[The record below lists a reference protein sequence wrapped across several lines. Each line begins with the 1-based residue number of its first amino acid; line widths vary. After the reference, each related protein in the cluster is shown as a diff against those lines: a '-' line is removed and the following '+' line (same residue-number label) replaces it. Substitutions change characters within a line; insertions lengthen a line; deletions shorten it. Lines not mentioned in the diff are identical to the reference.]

1 MTKQTEVR
9 GQVASV
15 RYRKGTFTIAVI
27 DTKEE
32 TVSVLGDML
41 DCMVGREYVFRGEY
55 SYNARFGKQFRFTEY
70 EEPAPEDTDGVIAF
84 LSSGLI
90 KGIGPKK
97 AAAIAA
103 KFGMETFDVLQ
114 ESPARLAEVSGIS
127 LDKALE
133 IGRIYKEH
141 QEFAD
146 VTVEL
151 QKLGIG
157 IGYAVRLYEMYG
169 ADAPD
174 AIREDPFQLVDDI
187 EGIGFKRA
195 DEIAK
200 KVGLPPDDDGRVACG
215 INVLLSYAVGEG
227 HTFLPREELVERA
240 AQMLEVARETVDDRL
255 VGMVFEG
262 DLKVDAL
269 NGWEVVYPPVFH
281 TAERYV
287 AAKLAALAEEEMRP
301 LGADADSLV
310 DAAQRE
316 IGIVFSQE
324 QRRAILDCLDN
335 GVLVIT
341 GGPGTGKTTIINGIL
356 RIFRDNGVKTALA
369 APTGRAAKRI
379 TQTTGHEASTLHRLL
394 CYAYDEQTRDM
405 VFGKNEEDQLDYDA
419 VIVDEASMVDLL
431 LMQGLLKALPP
442 GTRLVLV
449 GDADQLPSVG
459 AGNVLADILHSEYIH
474 AVRLKEIFRQAQE
487 SLIIVNAHRINRG
500 EYPSC
505 NEKGGD
511 FFAMERSSEEEIR
524 QTIIELVKDRLPAH
538 YTLRDPLQDIQVI
551 SPARKRGL
559 GTVRLN
565 EMLQEALNPPAP
577 GLRELEAAGRTFR
590 EGDKVMQNRNDYLL
604 AWRSADDFSEGE
616 GVFNGDVGYIAR
628 IDEEEETVT
637 VVFDER
643 YVTYTPDLLEELEP
657 AFAVTVHKAQGSE
670 FPIVV
675 IPMSWFPPVLA
686 TRNLIYTAI
695 TRAKEAVV
703 IVGMQRYLNAM
714 VDNNQAASRYSGLAE
729 RLKAMIASAE
739 EETGIVRPEDI
750 LPEEA
755 LYDRP

>member
-1 MTKQTEVR
+1 MSQLTEIR
-9 GQVASV
+9 GQVTNV
-15 RYRKGTFTIAVI
+15 RYRKGTFTIAVV
-27 DTKEE
+27 DTKDE

-41 DCMVGREYVFRGEY
+41 DCMAGREYVFRGEY
-55 SYNARFGKQFRFTEY
+55 SYNAKFGKQFRFKEY
-70 EEPAPEDTDGVIAF
+70 EESAPEDTDGVIAF

-103 KFGMETFDVLQ
+103 KFGMDTFSILQ

-127 LDKALE
+127 LEKALE

-151 QKLGIG
+151 QKMGIG
-157 IGYAVRLYEMYG
+157 VSYAVRLYEMYG
-169 ADAPD
+169 ADAPE
-174 AIREDPFQLVDDI
+174 AVREDPFQLVDDI

-200 KVGLPPDDDGRVACG
+200 KVGLPPDDDGRVRCG

-227 HTFLPREELVERA
+227 HTFLPREELVGRA
-240 AQMLEVARETVDDRL
+240 AEMLEVPRETVDDRL
-255 VGMVFEG
+255 VAMVFEG
-262 DLKVDAL
+262 DLKVDTL
-269 NGWEVVYPPVFH
+269 QGWEVVYPPAFH

-287 AAKLAALAEEEMRP
+287 ATKLAALSQEEMRP

-310 DAAQRE
+310 DAAQHG
-316 IGIVFSQE
+316 IGIVFSEE
-324 QRRAILDCLDN
+324 QRKAVLDCLDK

-379 TQTTGHEASTLHRLL
+379 TETTGHEASTLHRLL
-394 CYAYDEQTRDM
+394 GYAYDEGTREM
-405 VFGKNEEDQLDYDA
+405 VFGKNETDPLDYDA

-431 LMQGLLKALPP
+431 LMQGLLKALKL

-459 AGNVLADILHSEYIH
+459 AGNVLADILRSDYIH

-487 SLIIVNAHRINRG
+487 SLIIVNAHRIDHG

-511 FFAMERSSEEEIR
+511 FFMMERGSEEDIR
-524 QTIIELVKDRLPAH
+524 RTILELVKDRLPAH
-538 YTLRDPLQDIQVI
+538 YALHDPLQDIQVI
-551 SPARKRGL
+551 TPAKKRGL
-559 GTVRLN
+559 GTIRLN
-565 EMLQEALNPPAP
+565 ELLQQTLNPPAP
-577 GLRELEAAGRTFR
+577 GLHEIEAAGRTFR

-616 GVFNGDVGYIAR
+616 GVFNGDVGYISR

-637 VVFDER
+637 VVFDDR
-643 YVTYTPDLLEELEP
+643 YVTYTSDILDELEP
-657 AFAVTVHKAQGSE
+657 AFAVTVHKSQGSE
-670 FPIVV
+670 FPVVV

-714 VDNNQAASRYSGLAE
+714 VDNNEAAHRYSGLAE
-729 RLKAMIASAE
+729 RLQAMIEPAE
-739 EETGIVRPEDI
+739 EEMVTFPEDM
-750 LPEEA
+750 LPQEA
-755 LYDRP
+755 LYEED

>member
-1 MTKQTEVR
+1 
-9 GQVASV
+9 
-15 RYRKGTFTIAVI
+15 
-27 DTKEE
+27 
-32 TVSVLGDML
+32 ML
-41 DCMVGREYVFRGEY
+41 DCMAGREYVFRGEY
-55 SYNARFGKQFRFTEY
+55 SYNAKFGKQFRFAEY
-70 EEPAPEDTDGVIAF
+70 EEPAPADTDGIIAF
-84 LSSGLI
+84 LSSGMI

-97 AAAIAA
+97 AGAIAE
-103 KFGMETFDVLQ
+103 KFGMDTFQILQ

-127 LDKALE
+127 LEKALE

-151 QKLGIG
+151 QKMGIG
-157 IGYAVRLYEMYG
+157 ISYAVRLYEMYG
-169 ADAPD
+169 VDAPD
-174 AIREDPFQLVDDI
+174 AVREDPFQLVEDV

-200 KVGLPPDDDGRVACG
+200 KVGLPPDDDGRVRCG
-215 INVLLSYAVGEG
+215 INVLLGRAIGEG
-227 HTFLPREELVERA
+227 HTFLPREELVERSA
-240 AQMLEVARETVDDRL
+240 EMLEVARETVNDRL

-262 DLKVDAL
+262 DLKIDEL
-269 NGWEVVYPPVFH
+269 NGWEVVYPPAFH
-281 TAERYV
+281 VAERYV
-287 AAKLAALAEEEMRP
+287 AQKLTALADEPVRP
-301 LGADADSLV
+301 LGAEANSLV
-310 DAAQRE
+310 DAAQRD
-316 IGIVFSQE
+316 IGIEFSQE

-356 RIFRDNGVKTALA
+356 RIFRDNGVSTALA

-379 TQTTGHEASTLHRLL
+379 TETTGYEASTLHRLL
-394 CYAYDEQTRDM
+394 GYAYDEEIRDM
-405 VFGKNEEDQLDYDA
+405 SFGKNENDPLDYDA

-431 LMQGLLKALPP
+431 LMQGLLKALPL

-459 AGNVLADILHSEYIH
+459 AGNVLADILRSDYIH

-487 SLIIVNAHRINRG
+487 SLIIVNAHRIDQG

-505 NEKGGD
+505 NEKDGD
-511 FFAMERSSEEEIR
+511 FFMMERGSEDAIR
-524 QTIIELVKDRLPAH
+524 QTILELVKDRLPGH
-538 YTLRDPLQDIQVI
+538 YALKDPLQDIQVI
-551 SPARKRGL
+551 TPAKKRGL

-565 EMLQEALNPPAP
+565 ELLQETLNPPVP
-577 GLRELEAAGRTFR
+577 GLHEIEAAGRLFR

-604 AWRSADDFSEGE
+604 GWRSAEDFSEGE
-616 GVFNGDVGYIAR
+616 GVFNGDVGYISR

-637 VVFDER
+637 VVFDDR
-643 YVTYTPDLLEELEP
+643 YVTYTSDILDELEP

-714 VDNNQAASRYSGLAE
+714 VDNNETAHRYSGLAE
-729 RLKAMIASAE
+729 RLQAMIAPAE
-739 EETGIVRPEDI
+739 EDI
-750 LPEEA
+750 DA
-755 LYDRP
+755 QMD

>member
-1 MTKQTEVR
+1 MSQLTEIR
-9 GQVASV
+9 GTVTSI
-15 RYRKGTFTIAVI
+15 RYRKGTFTIAVV

-32 TVSVLGDML
+32 TISVLGDML
-41 DCMVGREYVFRGEY
+41 DCMAGREYVFRGEY
-55 SYNARFGKQFRFTEY
+55 SYNAKFGKQFRFAEY
-70 EEPAPEDTDGVIAF
+70 EEPAPADTDGIIAF
-84 LSSGLI
+84 LSSGMI

-97 AAAIAA
+97 AGAIAER
-103 KFGMETFDVLQ
+103 FGMDTFQILQ

-127 LDKALE
+127 LEKALE

-151 QKLGIG
+151 QKMGIG
-157 IGYAVRLYEMYG
+157 ISYAVRLYEMYG
-169 ADAPD
+169 VDAPD
-174 AIREDPFQLVDDI
+174 AVREDPFQLVEDV

-200 KVGLPPDDDGRVACG
+200 KVGLPPDDDGRVRCG
-215 INVLLSYAVGEG
+215 INVLLGRAIGEG
-227 HTFLPREELVERA
+227 HTFLPREELVERSA
-240 AQMLEVARETVDDRL
+240 EMLEVARETVNDRL

-262 DLKVDAL
+262 DLKIDEL
-269 NGWEVVYPPVFH
+269 NGWEVVYPPAFH
-281 TAERYV
+281 VAERYV
-287 AAKLAALAEEEMRP
+287 AQKLTALADEPVRP
-301 LGADADSLV
+301 LGAEANSLV
-310 DAAQRE
+310 DAAQRD
-316 IGIVFSQE
+316 IGIEFSQE

-356 RIFRDNGVKTALA
+356 RIFRDNGVSTALA

-379 TQTTGHEASTLHRLL
+379 TETTGYEASTLHRLL
-394 CYAYDEQTRDM
+394 GYAYDEEIRDM
-405 VFGKNEEDQLDYDA
+405 SFGKNENDPLDYDA

-431 LMQGLLKALPP
+431 LMQGLLKALPL

-459 AGNVLADILHSEYIH
+459 AGNVLADILRSDYIH

-487 SLIIVNAHRINRG
+487 SLIIVNAHRIDQG

-505 NEKGGD
+505 NEKDGD
-511 FFAMERSSEEEIR
+511 FFMMERGSEDAIR
-524 QTIIELVKDRLPAH
+524 QTILELVKDRLPGH
-538 YTLRDPLQDIQVI
+538 YALKDPLQDIQVI
-551 SPARKRGL
+551 TPAKKRGL

-565 EMLQEALNPPAP
+565 ELLQETLNPPVP
-577 GLRELEAAGRTFR
+577 GLHEIEAAGRLFR

-604 AWRSADDFSEGE
+604 GWRSAEDFSEGE
-616 GVFNGDVGYIAR
+616 GVFNGDVGYISR

-637 VVFDER
+637 VVFDDR
-643 YVTYTPDLLEELEP
+643 YVTYTSDILDELEP

-714 VDNNQAASRYSGLAE
+714 VDNNETAHRYSGLAE
-729 RLKAMIASAE
+729 RLQAMIAPAE
-739 EETGIVRPEDI
+739 EDI
-750 LPEEA
+750 DA
-755 LYDRP
+755 QMD

>member
-1 MTKQTEVR
+1 MSQLTEIR
-9 GQVASV
+9 GTVTSI
-15 RYRKGTFTIAVI
+15 RYRKGTFTIAVV

-32 TVSVLGDML
+32 TISVLGDML
-41 DCMVGREYVFRGEY
+41 DCMAGREYVFRGEY
-55 SYNARFGKQFRFTEY
+55 SYNAKFGKQFRFAEY
-70 EEPAPEDTDGVIAF
+70 EEPAPADTDGIIAF
-84 LSSGLI
+84 LSSGMI

-97 AAAIAA
+97 AGAIAA
-103 KFGMETFDVLQ
+103 KFGMDTFQILQ

-127 LDKALE
+127 LEKALE

-151 QKLGIG
+151 QKMGIG
-157 IGYAVRLYEMYG
+157 ISYAVRLYEMYG
-169 ADAPD
+169 VDAPD
-174 AIREDPFQLVDDI
+174 AIREDPFQLVEDV

-200 KVGLPPDDDGRVACG
+200 KVGLPPDDDGRVRCG
-215 INVLLSYAVGEG
+215 INVLLGRAIGEG
-227 HTFLPREELVERA
+227 HTFLPREELVERSA
-240 AQMLEVARETVDDRL
+240 EMLEVARETVNGRL

-262 DLKVDAL
+262 DLKIDEL
-269 NGWEVVYPPVFH
+269 NGWEVVYPPAFH
-281 TAERYV
+281 VAERYV
-287 AAKLAALAEEEMRP
+287 AQKLTALADEPVRP
-301 LGADADSLV
+301 LGAEANSLV
-310 DAAQRE
+310 DAAQRD
-316 IGIVFSQE
+316 IGIEFSQE

-356 RIFRDNGVKTALA
+356 RIFRDNGVSTALA

-379 TQTTGHEASTLHRLL
+379 TETTGYEASTLHRLL
-394 CYAYDEQTRDM
+394 GYAYDEEIRDM
-405 VFGKNEEDQLDYDA
+405 SFGKNENDPLDYDA

-431 LMQGLLKALPP
+431 LMQGLLKALPL

-459 AGNVLADILHSEYIH
+459 AGNVLADILRSDYIH

-487 SLIIVNAHRINRG
+487 SLIIVNAHRIDQG

-505 NEKGGD
+505 NEKNGD
-511 FFAMERSSEEEIR
+511 FFMMERGSEDAIR
-524 QTIIELVKDRLPAH
+524 QTILELVKDRLPGH
-538 YTLRDPLQDIQVI
+538 YALKDPLQDIQVI
-551 SPARKRGL
+551 TPAKKRGL

-565 EMLQEALNPPAP
+565 ELLQETLNPPVP
-577 GLRELEAAGRTFR
+577 GLHEIEAAGRLFR

-604 AWRSADDFSEGE
+604 GWRSAEDFSEGE
-616 GVFNGDVGYIAR
+616 GVFNGDVGYISR

-637 VVFDER
+637 VVFDDR
-643 YVTYTPDLLEELEP
+643 YVTYTSDILDELEP

-714 VDNNQAASRYSGLAE
+714 VDNNETAHRYSGLAE
-729 RLKAMIASAE
+729 RLQAMIAPAE
-739 EETGIVRPEDI
+739 EDI
-750 LPEEA
+750 DA
-755 LYDRP
+755 QMD

>member
-1 MTKQTEVR
+1 MSQLTEIR
-9 GQVASV
+9 GTVASI
-15 RYRKGTFTIAVI
+15 RYRKGTFTIAVV

-32 TVSVLGDML
+32 TISVLGDML
-41 DCMVGREYVFRGEY
+41 DCMAGREYVFRGEY
-55 SYNARFGKQFRFTEY
+55 SYNAKFGKQFRFAEY
-70 EEPAPEDTDGVIAF
+70 EEPAPADTDGIIAF
-84 LSSGLI
+84 LSSGMI

-97 AAAIAA
+97 AGAIAA
-103 KFGMETFDVLQ
+103 KFGMDTFQILQ

-127 LDKALE
+127 LEKALE

-151 QKLGIG
+151 QKMGIG
-157 IGYAVRLYEMYG
+157 ISYAVRLYEMYG
-169 ADAPD
+169 VDAPD
-174 AIREDPFQLVDDI
+174 AVREDPFQLVEDV

-200 KVGLPPDDDGRVACG
+200 KVGLPPDDDGRVRCG
-215 INVLLSYAVGEG
+215 INVLLGRAIGEG
-227 HTFLPREELVERA
+227 HTFLPREELVERSA
-240 AQMLEVARETVDDRL
+240 EMLEVARETVNDRL

-262 DLKVDAL
+262 DLKIDEL
-269 NGWEVVYPPVFH
+269 NGWEVVYPPAFH
-281 TAERYV
+281 VAERYV
-287 AAKLAALAEEEMRP
+287 AQKLTALADEPVRP
-301 LGADADSLV
+301 LGAEANSLV
-310 DAAQRE
+310 DAAQRD
-316 IGIVFSQE
+316 IGIEFSQE

-356 RIFRDNGVKTALA
+356 RIFRDNGVSTALA

-379 TQTTGHEASTLHRLL
+379 TETTGYEASTLHRLL
-394 CYAYDEQTRDM
+394 GYAYDEEIRDM
-405 VFGKNEEDQLDYDA
+405 SFGKNENDPLDYDA

-431 LMQGLLKALPP
+431 LMQGLLKALPL

-459 AGNVLADILHSEYIH
+459 AGNVLADILRSDYIH

-487 SLIIVNAHRINRG
+487 SLIIVNAHRIDQG

-505 NEKGGD
+505 NEKNGD
-511 FFAMERSSEEEIR
+511 FFMMERGSEDAIR
-524 QTIIELVKDRLPAH
+524 QTILELVKDRLPGH
-538 YTLRDPLQDIQVI
+538 YALKDPLQDIQVI
-551 SPARKRGL
+551 TPAKKRGL

-565 EMLQEALNPPAP
+565 ELLQETLNPPVP
-577 GLRELEAAGRTFR
+577 GLHEIEAAGRLFR

-604 AWRSADDFSEGE
+604 GWRSAEDFSEGE
-616 GVFNGDVGYIAR
+616 GVFNGDVGYISR

-637 VVFDER
+637 VVFDDR
-643 YVTYTPDLLEELEP
+643 YVTYTSDILDELEP

-714 VDNNQAASRYSGLAE
+714 VDNNETAHRYSGLAE
-729 RLKAMIASAE
+729 RLQAMIAPAE
-739 EETGIVRPEDI
+739 EDI
-750 LPEEA
+750 DA
-755 LYDRP
+755 QMD

>member
-1 MTKQTEVR
+1 MTAKTEVR
-9 GQVASV
+9 GQVTAV
-15 RYRKGTFTIAVI
+15 RYRKGTFTIAVV
-27 DTKEE
+27 DAAEE

-41 DCMVGREYVFRGEY
+41 DCMIGREYVFRGEY
-55 SYNARFGKQFRFTEY
+55 SYNAKFGKQFRFTEY
-70 EEPAPEDTDGVIAF
+70 EESAPEDTDGIIAF
-84 LSSGLI
+84 LSSGMI

-103 KFGMETFDVLQ
+103 KFGMDTFEILQ

-127 LDKALE
+127 LEKALD
-133 IGRIYKEH
+133 IGRVYKEH

-151 QKLGIG
+151 QKMGIG
-157 IGYAVRLYEMYG
+157 VSYAVRLYEMYG
-169 ADAPD
+169 AAAPD
-174 AIREDPFQLVDDI
+174 AVREDPFQLVDDI

-200 KVGLPPDDDGRVACG
+200 KVGLPPDDDGRVRCG

-240 AQMLEVARETVDDRL
+240 AGMLDVPRETVDERL
-255 VGMVFEG
+255 VAMVFEG

-269 NGWEVVYPPVFH
+269 HGWEVVYPPVFH

-287 AAKLAALAEEEMRP
+287 ANKLSLLAEEQMQP
-301 LGADADSLV
+301 LGADADSLI
-310 DAAQRE
+310 DMAQRE
-316 IGIVFSQE
+316 LGITFSAE
-324 QRRAILDCLDN
+324 QRRAILGCLDN

-379 TQTTGHEASTLHRLL
+379 TETTGHEASTLHRLL
-394 CYAYDEQTRDM
+394 GYAYDEGNRDM
-405 VFGKNEEDQLDYDA
+405 VFGRNENEPLDYDA
-419 VIVDEASMVDLL
+419 VIVDEASMIDLL
-431 LMQGLLKALPP
+431 LMQGLLKALRP

-459 AGNVLADILHSEYIH
+459 AGNVLADILRSEYIH

-487 SLIIVNAHRINRG
+487 SLIVVNAHRIDRG
-500 EYPSC
+500 EYPAC
-505 NEKGGD
+505 NEKDGD
-511 FFAMERSSEEEIR
+511 FFMMERASEEEIR
-524 QTIIELVKDRLPAH
+524 QTIVDLVRDRLPAH
-538 YTLRDPLQDIQVI
+538 YDLHDPLQDIQVI
-551 SPARKRGL
+551 TPAKKRGL

-565 EMLQEALNPPAP
+565 ELLQQVLNPPAP
-577 GLRELEAAGRTFR
+577 GLNEIEAAGRTFR

-616 GVFNGDVGYIAR
+616 GVFNGDVGYISH

-637 VVFDER
+637 AVFDDR
-643 YVTYTPDLLEELEP
+643 YVTYTSDILDELEP

-670 FPIVV
+670 FPVVV

-695 TRAKEAVV
+695 TRAKSLVV

-714 VDNNQAASRYSGLAE
+714 VDNNEAAHRYSGLAE
-729 RLKAMIASAE
+729 RLAAMIPPAE
-739 EETGIVRPEDI
+739 EDI
-750 LPEEA
+750 DA
-755 LYDRP
+755 QMD

>member
-1 MTKQTEVR
+1 MSQLTEIR
-9 GQVASV
+9 GTVASI
-15 RYRKGTFTIAVI
+15 RYRKGTFTIAVV

-32 TVSVLGDML
+32 TISVLGDML
-41 DCMVGREYVFRGEY
+41 DCMAGREYVFRGEY
-55 SYNARFGKQFRFTEY
+55 SYNAKFGKQFRFAEY
-70 EEPAPEDTDGVIAF
+70 EEPAPADTDGIIAF
-84 LSSGLI
+84 LSSGMI

-97 AAAIAA
+97 AGAIAA
-103 KFGMETFDVLQ
+103 KFGMDTFQILQ

-127 LDKALE
+127 LEKALE

-151 QKLGIG
+151 QKMGIG
-157 IGYAVRLYEMYG
+157 ISYAVRLYEMYG
-169 ADAPD
+169 VDAPD
-174 AIREDPFQLVDDI
+174 AIREDPFQLVEDV

-200 KVGLPPDDDGRVACG
+200 KVGLPPDDDGRVRCG
-215 INVLLSYAVGEG
+215 INVLLGRAIGEG
-227 HTFLPREELVERA
+227 HTFLPREELVERSA
-240 AQMLEVARETVDDRL
+240 EMLEVARETVNDRL

-262 DLKVDAL
+262 DLKIDEL
-269 NGWEVVYPPVFH
+269 NGWEVVYPPAFH
-281 TAERYV
+281 VAERYV
-287 AAKLAALAEEEMRP
+287 AQKLTALADEPVHP
-301 LGADADSLV
+301 LGAEANSLV
-310 DAAQRE
+310 DAAQRD
-316 IGIVFSQE
+316 IGIEFSQE

-356 RIFRDNGVKTALA
+356 RIFRDNGVSTALA

-379 TQTTGHEASTLHRLL
+379 TETTGYEASTLHRLL
-394 CYAYDEQTRDM
+394 GYAYDEEIRDM
-405 VFGKNEEDQLDYDA
+405 SFGKNENDPLDYDA

-431 LMQGLLKALPP
+431 LMQGLLKALPL

-459 AGNVLADILHSEYIH
+459 AGNVLADILRSDYIH

-487 SLIIVNAHRINRG
+487 SLIIVNAHRIDQG

-505 NEKGGD
+505 NEKNGD
-511 FFAMERSSEEEIR
+511 FFMMERGSEDAIR
-524 QTIIELVKDRLPAH
+524 QTILELVKDRLPGH
-538 YTLRDPLQDIQVI
+538 YALKDPLQDIQVI
-551 SPARKRGL
+551 TPAKKRGL

-565 EMLQEALNPPAP
+565 ELLQETLNPPVP
-577 GLRELEAAGRTFR
+577 GLHEIEAAGRLFR
-590 EGDKVMQNRNDYLL
+590 EGAKVMQNRNDYLL
-604 AWRSADDFSEGE
+604 SWRSAEDFSEGE
-616 GVFNGDVGYIAR
+616 GVFNGDVGYISR

-637 VVFDER
+637 VVFDDR
-643 YVTYTPDLLEELEP
+643 YVTYTSDILDELEP

-714 VDNNQAASRYSGLAE
+714 VDNNETAHRYSGLAE
-729 RLKAMIASAE
+729 RLQAMIAPAE
-739 EETGIVRPEDI
+739 EDI
-750 LPEEA
+750 DA
-755 LYDRP
+755 QMD